1 MHQVW
6 GNLQEQ
12 LQVATEARND
22 LQKKYDEVAHKMEQ
36 DKMHQM
42 QNFCDDLEQRVGAE
56 VARTKETLTVLQ
68 EEVNGLTVHYL
79 RYIIPLM

>member
-1 MHQVW
+1 
-6 GNLQEQ
+6 LQEQ

-68 EEVNGLTVHYL
+68 EEVNDNTVHNISAIL
-79 RYIIPLM
+79 FH